1 MEDLV
6 DIIYEYFKSGAKD
19 LNSNMLGKEIGQGEP
34 NGMKNE
40 ISASSTESDEEEFEE
55 AKERHEPELAAIKS

>member
-1 MEDLV
+1 
-6 DIIYEYFKSGAKD
+6 
-19 LNSNMLGKEIGQGEP
+19 MLGKEIGQGEP